1 MALFC
6 CFWGLIWHSI
16 AFYSLVKSIEN
27 IGLMCFYMVYHGK
40 KSLEI
45 MFLSL
50 YFVMLHGFI
59 MIFLQV
65 FEDPECGQ
73 PNNQCEFQDPKME
86 VR

>member
-1 MALFC
+1 
-6 CFWGLIWHSI
+6 
-16 AFYSLVKSIEN
+16 
-27 IGLMCFYMVYHGK
+27 MVYHGK

-59 MIFLQV
+59 MAFLQI